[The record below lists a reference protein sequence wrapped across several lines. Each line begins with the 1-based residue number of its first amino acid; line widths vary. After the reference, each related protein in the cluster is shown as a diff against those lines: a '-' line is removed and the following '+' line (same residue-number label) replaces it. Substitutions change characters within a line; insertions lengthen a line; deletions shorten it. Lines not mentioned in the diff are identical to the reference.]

1 MRRFALA
8 DADADLN
15 ADFSTQKSAFA
26 NEDVNFRLY
35 AQVDLIC
42 FGADPIMLK

>member
-8 DADADLN
+8 NADADLN

-26 NEDVNFRLY
+26 D
-35 AQVDLIC
+35 
-42 FGADPIMLK
+42 ADE

>member
-1 MRRFALA
+1 MRKFALA

-26 NEDVNFRLY
+26 DADAKFRELNLSSPVFGLVNCL
-35 AQVDLIC
+35 
-42 FGADPIMLK
+42 